1 MGNIEFLAL
10 AHSIE
15 LELERAEKYNK
26 SAVEP
31 LAWLVE
37 RANNIWDRKGEK
49 Q

>member
-1 MGNIEFLAL
+1 MGDIEYIAL

-15 LELERAEKYNK
+15 LELERAKKYNK

-31 LAWLVE
+31 LEWLVE

-49 Q
+49 E